1 MEVKEIKKRAVK
13 IIRDHL
19 GDRAKIYL
27 FGSWARGDAQPTSD
41 IDIAFDA
48 GSKIDISEFYQIK
61 REIETIPTLRK
72 IDVVDLKMSS
82 KKFSNHILK
91 YAVKL

>member
-1 MEVKEIKKRAVK
+1 MTVQEIQNATVS
-13 IIRDHL
+13 IIRKNL
-19 GDRAKIYL
+19 GDKAKIYL

-48 GSKIDISEFYQIK
+48 GSKIDMGEFYQIK

-72 IDVVDLKMSS
+72 IDVVDLNMSS

-91 YAVKL
+91 YAVAL